1 MSGLVNNPEAYFEQF
16 IPPRSRLL
24 AELEKEA
31 RQEKIPIVGPLVG
44 ELLYIL
50 ARAVQ
55 ADRIL
60 ELGTAVGYSTVF
72 LAGALASSR
81 GRVVTVEQDPAMA
94 QSARAN
100 FQKAGLFGR
109 IEVVVG
115 NAPAVLSTM
124 AGPFD
129 FAFLD
134 IEKADYAVVL
144 PDCWRLLRPGG
155 MLVAD
160 NVAFQDAD
168 AFNRMIFDSAKWRS
182 VNLFGYL
189 PGHSPVQ
196 DGLCLA
202 VRV

>member
-1 MSGLVNNPEAYFEQF
+1 MSGLVNSPEAYFGQF

-60 ELGTAVGYSTVF
+60 ELGTAAGYSTVF

-100 FQKAGLFGR
+100 FQKAGLSGR

-144 PDCWRLLRPGG
+144 PDCRRLLRPGG

-168 AFNRMIFDSAKWRS
+168 AFNRMIFNSAKWRS

>member
-1 MSGLVNNPEAYFEQF
+1 MSGLVNSPEAYFEQF

-50 ARAVQ
+50 ARAVK

>member
-1 MSGLVNNPEAYFEQF
+1 MSGLVNSPEAYFEQF